1 MAETHRGCPVSHTDY
16 TQPSPIYEHYHLLD
30 RDREQARFL
39 YNDSTSRGFFML
51 QRYDDVQE
59 GYQQAGT
66 WTTAARSALRPQS
79 GERLLPQDLNGEP
92 HAKLRR
98 ILNQFF
104 SPSAVKRMEPMA
116 RAHCAT
122 LIDQLKPS
130 GSCDFVAQIAIRYPS
145 DLFLALLGLPLSDSD
160 FFLQRSEEYF
170 GSLLAGDP
178 SRAVT
183 AKQNII
189 GYFDQ
194 AVRERRKNPLDPNQ
208 DLVSRLVEAQI
219 DGEPIE
225 HDDILT
231 ICLTLMLAGLDT
243 TRSALGFAYAHLARH
258 LHDRQLIIDDP
269 GLIPAAVEEFL
280 RLYPLVIQVGREVQE
295 DQLFHDVEL
304 QRGDVMWLGVGQ
316 ANRDPRKYEDPGE
329 FRIGRPGAHQ
339 HLAFGAGPHR
349 CLGMHLARLELRI
362 MLEEW
367 HRRIPHYRVEPA
379 AKLTE
384 RGVQLT
390 LTSLPLQWEPSRP

>member
-1 MAETHRGCPVSHTDY
+1 M
-16 TQPSPIYEHYHLLD
+16 
-30 RDREQARFL
+30 
-39 YNDSTSRGFFML
+39 
-51 QRYDDVQE
+51 
-59 GYQQAGT
+59 
-66 WTTAARSALRPQS
+66 
-79 GERLLPQDLNGEP
+79 
-92 HAKLRR
+92 
-98 ILNQFF
+98 
-104 SPSAVKRMEPMA
+104 
-116 RAHCAT
+116 
-122 LIDQLKPS
+122 
-130 GSCDFVAQIAIRYPS
+130 
-145 DLFLALLGLPLSDSD
+145 
-160 FFLQRSEEYF
+160 QRSEEYF

-194 AVRERRKNPLDPNQ
+194 AVRERRKNPLDPTQ

-231 ICLTLMLAGLDT
+231 VCLTLMLAGLDT

-258 LHDRQLIIDDP
+258 VHDRQLIIDDP

-295 DQLFHDVEL
+295 DQLLHDVEL
-304 QRGDVMWLGVGQ
+304 HRGDVMWLGVGQ
-316 ANRDPRKYEDPGE
+316 ANRDPRKYQDPGE
-329 FRIGRPGAHQ
+329 FRIGRPGANQ
-339 HLAFGAGPHR
+339 HLAFGACPHR
-349 CLGMHLARLELRI
+349 CLGMHLARLELKI

-367 HRRIPHYRVEPA
+367 HQRIPHYRIEPG

-390 LTSLPLQWEPSRP
+390 LTSLPLQWEP